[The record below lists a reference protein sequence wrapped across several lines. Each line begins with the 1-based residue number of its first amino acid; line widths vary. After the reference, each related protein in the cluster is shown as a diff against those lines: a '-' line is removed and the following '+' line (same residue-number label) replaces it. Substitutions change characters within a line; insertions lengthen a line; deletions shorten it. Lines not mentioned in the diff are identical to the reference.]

1 MRDQKDEQKGASR
14 HPDIEDVSV
23 SVSVSV
29 PERGRADIDAWA
41 FDILSSRLG
50 A

>member
-1 MRDQKDEQKGASR
+1 VRDQKDEQKGASR
-14 HPDIEDVSV
+14 HPDIEDV